1 MVKHDTFGPAG
12 YRTALMILLIS
23 ACILCH
29 PAAALMNPAA
39 VYCGELG
46 YRYETKTTADGVTG
60 YCVLPNDQE
69 VEAWQFLTGTAGAQ
83 YSYCA
88 RQGLMQ
94 KTVTVKEHCAGV
106 FSSRC
111 AVCISADGHEVEVT
125 RLMNLSFQE
134 PDLKIEKGA
143 GGKKGTLPSVP
154 TLVVITGAVLVI
166 GIVAVL
172 VFVGKKR
179 AI

>member
-1 MVKHDTFGPAG
+1 MVTHDTPGSAG
-12 YRTALMILLIS
+12 YRTALLVLIIS
-23 ACILCH
+23 ACILCY

-39 VYCGELG
+39 VYCEGLG

-60 YCVLPNDQE
+60 YCILPDDQK

-88 RQGLMQ
+88 RQGLTQ
-94 KTVTVKEHCAGV
+94 KTVTVKEHCTGV

-125 RLMNLSFQE
+125 RLMNLSFKE
-134 PDLKIEKGA
+134 PDLKIEKGP
-143 GGKKGTLPSVP
+143 GGKKGTLP
-154 TLVVITGAVLVI
+154 TLPSLMVITGAVLVI

-179 AI
+179 AT